1 MDDETWKER
10 KSIFRKSHRYKRN
23 KLCVKRYIEDIS
35 NFTLEEGTSMQQ
47 SKEERVHDVFE
58 KISDKYDVMNSVIS
72 FQRHKAWRKETMRI
86 MDVKP

>member
-1 MDDETWKER
+1 
-10 KSIFRKSHRYKRN
+10 
-23 KLCVKRYIEDIS
+23 
-35 NFTLEEGTSMQQ
+35 MQQ

-86 MDVKP
+86 MDVQPGSKALDVSLRNRRLDNCASWSGR

>member
-1 MDDETWKER
+1 
-10 KSIFRKSHRYKRN
+10 
-23 KLCVKRYIEDIS
+23 
-35 NFTLEEGTSMQQ
+35 MQQ

-86 MDVKP
+86 MDVNQVVKRLMFAAGQRTDNCAS